1 MSADDQDNP
10 FRPNVSGLEKTPS
23 KEVSSERAAY
33 NIITDTVFGLNA
45 RKRDNAFQA
54 KVTFGSVVLFAII
67 GITVVL
73 LNSSWK
79 LPWFAGAL
87 VGSFAASLKRYAFGD
102 DDRTLEFDGEVK
114 SVSAEETFDRDT
126 DDRRVLVPLLKE
138 QARELAE
145 KLAKERL
152 AARTVQVKVRYSDFK
167 VAG

>member
-10 FRPNVSGLEKTPS
+10 FQPTVSGLEKAPS
-23 KEVSSERAAY
+23 KEVSSETAAY

-87 VGSFAASLKRYAFGD
+87 VGSFAGLVLGILTSGIMLMIY
-102 DDRTLEFDGEVK
+102 RTMRHLQGKHD
-114 SVSAEETFDRDT
+114 
-126 DDRRVLVPLLKE
+126 
-138 QARELAE
+138 
-145 KLAKERL
+145 
-152 AARTVQVKVRYSDFK
+152 
-167 VAG
+167 